1 MLGYVM
7 PIEET
12 LLQSVQQYKL
22 FSAHQHVVVAVS
34 GGMDS
39 VCLLHLL
46 CYLRD
51 ELKITLHV
59 ATFHHGI
66 RAEQADA
73 DVQLVQEIAQTWQLP
88 CYVGYVRDFIDSD
101 NSPQSLSSLNEAE
114 ARRYRYKFLAQVAR
128 QIGTNTIVT
137 AHHADDQAETV
148 LHRIIRGTTTHG
160 LRAMQ
165 YRAPLPYAPDLFVV
179 RPLLD
184 IPRSEIHSFCQQAQI
199 EYHHDATNDDT
210 TYTRNAL
217 RLHVL
222 PMLEKYN
229 PAIRSALLRLA
240 QSSSL
245 EDDFITQYVHQ
256 TILPTLKV
264 DEHRIVFPLEQ
275 SQQWHPALQYRALRW
290 AIQHLHIQQLDD
302 DVAEVTFVQMQA
314 AIQLFERPHVGKIIE
329 LAGTLRLRCTYEALI
344 LEDTKRAPSDLPH
357 MAIKPSTQIPLQI
370 NRHYDFDTWHLQL
383 TTKPPTEE
391 YNLIYS
397 LYLDTSASVIL
408 RTRQSG
414 DRFRPIGLRGHHQ
427 KLKDWFINRKIPAE
441 WRDHIPLL
449 IVNDVVM
456 AILLNDDVVLA
467 WDTQVEPI
475 DSSKTCWLAIRKE

>member
-1 MLGYVM
+1 MN
-7 PIEET
+7 IA
-12 LLQSVQQYKL
+12 L
-22 FSAHQHVVVAVS
+22 FS
-34 GGMDS
+34 
-39 VCLLHLL
+39 
-46 CYLRD
+46 
-51 ELKITLHV
+51 
-59 ATFHHGI
+59 
-66 RAEQADA
+66 
-73 DVQLVQEIAQTWQLP
+73 
-88 CYVGYVRDFIDSD
+88 
-101 NSPQSLSSLNEAE
+101 
-114 ARRYRYKFLAQVAR
+114 
-128 QIGTNTIVT
+128 
-137 AHHADDQAETV
+137 
-148 LHRIIRGTTTHG
+148 
-160 LRAMQ
+160 
-165 YRAPLPYAPDLFVV
+165 
-179 RPLLD
+179 
-184 IPRSEIHSFCQQAQI
+184 
-199 EYHHDATNDDT
+199 
-210 TYTRNAL
+210 
-217 RLHVL
+217 
-222 PMLEKYN
+222 
-229 PAIRSALLRLA
+229 
-240 QSSSL
+240 
-245 EDDFITQYVHQ
+245 
-256 TILPTLKV
+256 
-264 DEHRIVFPLEQ
+264 PLEQ

-370 NRHYDFDTWHLQL
+370 NRHYDFDTLHLQL